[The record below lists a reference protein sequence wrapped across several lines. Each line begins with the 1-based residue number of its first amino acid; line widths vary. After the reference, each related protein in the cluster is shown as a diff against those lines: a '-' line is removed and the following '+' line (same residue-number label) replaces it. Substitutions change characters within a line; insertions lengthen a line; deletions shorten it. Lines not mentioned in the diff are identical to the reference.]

1 MVEAFSLRGLG
12 RLAERWK
19 EAPPFPGDNAYGD
32 AIAGYCRDI
41 IQRYTK
47 LATEQGLLNDPA
59 AWVCKPHRRDRFAR
73 AELICAGGVTTILAE
88 YERAPNCVE
97 VLAALNRETY
107 AFARRSPILED
118 QAKQEMHVAAV
129 GSAVRRFGSIGSPHL
144 AQVPYVPSDI
154 RFRAAS
160 I

>member
-1 MVEAFSLRGLG
+1 MSWRTSWRTAGSRMLSQKPPSQWLEEAMVEAFSLRGLG

-88 YERAPNCVE
+88 YERA
-97 VLAALNRETY
+97 
-107 AFARRSPILED
+107 
-118 QAKQEMHVAAV
+118 
-129 GSAVRRFGSIGSPHL
+129 
-144 AQVPYVPSDI
+144 
-154 RFRAAS
+154 
-160 I
+160 